1 MADAAPSA
9 ASSRRGVAVVVGVV
23 FLDLLGFGIIVPILP
38 FYVRSFG
45 LSDVF
50 IGLLAASYSLA
61 QFLAAP
67 TLGRV
72 SDQYG
77 RRPVLMLS
85 VGGAVVAWTVFGL
98 AGEVASA
105 AGTTAGVVT
114 LFAARI
120 VAGAAGGNIA
130 AAQAYVADVTP
141 VADRASALGLVGAAF
156 GLGFVFG
163 PAIGG
168 LAASES
174 AVRAAETVLPAFV
187 PANEFSLPSFAAA
200 ALSLAAFVA
209 AVVVL
214 EEPDRTRAAADRV
227 TLRAQFRNALADA
240 ALRPLVVSFFLTSFA
255 FAGVQVM
262 FVPFAADFFG
272 YDATQ
277 AALFLTYIGVLGTLN
292 QGVLVGRLVG
302 RFGSE
307 RVVLA
312 GVASLFAALV
322 LLALSPVLGGAF
334 GVPVGPP
341 WVTGGLVVLL
351 AFGALASFGNGAV
364 SVGLSTLVSQG
375 ASEATQGSA
384 FGVTQGAGSLG
395 RTVGPPLAAAAYVVA
410 YWSPFVA
417 GALVLL
423 PVAALLLAR
432 QAS

>member
-227 TLRAQFRNALADA
+227 TLLAQFRNALADA